1 MKLVIVETPAQAKTL
16 SSILGE
22 SWHVEPCR
30 GHLRDFR
37 ADKLGVDVEN
47 GFAPD
52 FSTVPGKGG
61 LVVRLKKLLRQADVI
76 YTATPPGRSGELMA
90 WHVLALAADSADKPV
105 FRVELTALTPD
116 VVRDA
121 FRLPRP
127 LDLRLIDAELTRR
140 IVGRLISVGV
150 NAAILTA
157 DEGTAPLPY
166 TSMLGLR
173 LVQDRERQIAGHKPQ
188 SCWMASA
195 QLNVE
200 GRSFTAKVLNA
211 KGTPLALRT
220 EAQADHLARIL
231 DPAVYWVESV
241 IRGAR
246 THPAP
251 ASLTVGALIETAS
264 RDLGLTPARVLSVLA
279 TLYEGG
285 WIAHPDSHG
294 LSGTREATLSFI
306 RREYGLDCAASEIAG
321 LVGLEPVDI
330 ARVPEDGSG
339 DGAALYGLIRRH
351 FIASHMT
358 PSQESITAARIRVGP
373 ARDKKYPIE
382 LRATSRTTLFDGWT
396 RVLKDRG
403 QETADAWL
411 THLKEG
417 AALHLERVDMRQVT
431 RPAAQPYT
439 ESTLAHALADAGVSL
454 TEAVAAIGHLHS
466 TGLLA
471 SVDGS
476 QTLTDAGQ
484 SLAQRLV
491 EHFDD
496 LTGMTCAEELAADIE
511 RVAAGETSRADVLRA
526 FWSRYGERLSASE
539 EVLL

>member
-1 MKLVIVETPAQAKTL
+1 M
-16 SSILGE
+16 S
-22 SWHVEPCR
+22 
-30 GHLRDFR
+30 
-37 ADKLGVDVEN
+37 
-47 GFAPD
+47 
-52 FSTVPGKGG
+52 
-61 LVVRLKKLLRQADVI
+61 
-76 YTATPPGRSGELMA
+76 
-90 WHVLALAADSADKPV
+90 
-105 FRVELTALTPD
+105 
-116 VVRDA
+116 
-121 FRLPRP
+121 
-127 LDLRLIDAELTRR
+127 
-140 IVGRLISVGV
+140 
-150 NAAILTA
+150 TA
-157 DEGTAPLPY
+157 DAGTSPLSY
-166 TSMLGLR
+166 AGMLGLR
-173 LVQDRERQIAGHKPQ
+173 LVQDRERQIASHKPQ

-200 GRSFTAKVLNA
+200 GISFTAKVLNA
-211 KGTPLALRT
+211 RGSPLALRT
-220 EAQADHLARIL
+220 ATQADHLVRIL
-231 DPAVYWVESV
+231 NPAVYWVEGL

-264 RDLGLTPARVLSVLA
+264 RDLGLSTARVLSVLV
-279 TLYEGG
+279 TLYEAG
-285 WIAHPDSHG
+285 WIVHPEAQRQAV
-294 LSGTREATLSFI
+294 TRESALAFI
-306 RREYGLDCAASEIAG
+306 QREYGQDYVAPESVETGG
-321 LVGLEPVDI
+321 LAPVDI

-339 DGAALYGLIRRH
+339 DGAAIYGLIWRH
-351 FIASHMT
+351 FVASHMA
-358 PSQESITAARIRVGP
+358 PAQESITAARIRVGP

-382 LRATSRTTLFDGWT
+382 LRATSRTTLFEGWT
-396 RVLKDRG
+396 RVLKDRE
-403 QETADAWL
+403 QETAYAWL
-411 THLKEG
+411 ARLKEG
-417 AALHLERVDMRQVT
+417 VTLQLERVDTRQVT

-454 TEAVAAIGHLHS
+454 TEAVAAIAHLHS